1 MVERKSRK
9 IARLFTPWF
18 STNMLKPDT
27 RNNFGSQFFTPLSMG
42 TGMAKR
48 KEGTWSAPTLA
59 DGPSR
64 MMATILRYFIP
75 FKRLPAEISRLPLP
89 GGLSRRGCSR
99 DNDEDCGLGSGAYER
114 IIL

>member
-1 MVERKSRK
+1 
-9 IARLFTPWF
+9 
-18 STNMLKPDT
+18 
-27 RNNFGSQFFTPLSMG
+27 
-42 TGMAKR
+42 
-48 KEGTWSAPTLA
+48 
-59 DGPSR
+59 

-75 FKRLPAEISRLPLP
+75 FKRLPAEICRLANP